1 MLNFLKRIFSGSSL
15 TLNISKPI
23 SNAVKKETF
32 PTVKMRDEVK
42 QVFSETLS
50 SHFLTL
56 THLSNSDVED
66 IVRFI
71 EKIEGGFVNREA
83 WRKFVY
89 DNYFKGKEWSWPEL
103 SFWIDYAKETDNYP
117 KWMSKEWEILLY
129 DIGALKP
136 NTLFEHLT
144 VQDVRI
150 LLTECGIEFSCPKK
164 GMKKYFENFF
174 INNEEAFQ
182 KIKSKYIENEKKED
196 DEEEKRKAMFSL
208 LCATI
213 EDRANNLSRLK
224 KDAEFGITQHT
235 EILLSD
241 FDKDISEFGKKQ
253 NFTTVPP
260 YVPGASVVLRS
271 IIPEFGDNA

>member
-89 DNYFKGKEWSWPEL
+89 DNYFKSKEWSWPEL
-103 SFWIDYAKETDNYP
+103 
-117 KWMSKEWEILLY
+117 
-129 DIGALKP
+129 
-136 NTLFEHLT
+136 
-144 VQDVRI
+144 
-150 LLTECGIEFSCPKK
+150 
-164 GMKKYFENFF
+164 FF
-174 INNEEAFQ
+174 L
-182 KIKSKYIENEKKED
+182 D
-196 DEEEKRKAMFSL
+196 
-208 LCATI
+208 
-213 EDRANNLSRLK
+213 
-224 KDAEFGITQHT
+224 
-235 EILLSD
+235 
-241 FDKDISEFGKKQ
+241 
-253 NFTTVPP
+253 
-260 YVPGASVVLRS
+260 
-271 IIPEFGDNA
+271 